1 MQQISKPIRN
11 QNKYTLENLP
21 QGFYFLK
28 LSSENKSIVKKIVI
42 N

>member
-1 MQQISKPIRN
+1 MQQIAKPN
-11 QNKYTLENLP
+11 KSQNKYTVENLP

-28 LSSENKSIVKKIVI
+28 LSVEDKSIVKKIII